1 MIFWSNLTD
10 EEADEYMRLQLVVRP
25 WVAWASTRPD
35 KRGPEPTRPYDH
47 ELARVELLAR
57 KGWGCLTPS

>member
-10 EEADEYMRLQLVVRP
+10 EEADEYMRLQLVVR
-25 WVAWASTRPD
+25 